1 MNALKTDLLATHPA
15 SKTSKRSSK
24 ELQSKGI
31 KTNIP
36 TNKLPQRE
44 RERERERES
53 ELQLPEAKNP
63 SSSRE
68 PKEESSLKFLLFF
81 HRKEIF
87 KKNLIEQK
95 QATPKKKQKPTS
107 LLQTRSPRLETSHR
121 QAPNSRTLPE

>member
-1 MNALKTDLLATHPA
+1 VINALKTDLLATHPA

-44 RERERERES
+44 RESIRKQKTHQARE
-53 ELQLPEAKNP
+53 K
-63 SSSRE
+63 
-68 PKEESSLKFLLFF
+68 PKEESSRKFLLFF

-107 LLQTRSPRLETSHR
+107 LLQTRSPRLETNHR

>member
-44 RERERERES
+44 RERERERERAS
-53 ELQLPEAKNP
+53 YNF
-63 SSSRE
+63 R
-68 PKEESSLKFLLFF
+68 
-81 HRKEIF
+81 
-87 KKNLIEQK
+87 
-95 QATPKKKQKPTS
+95 KQKTH
-107 LLQTRSPRLETSHR
+107 QARENRKRSHR
-121 QAPNSRTLPE
+121 

>member
-44 RERERERES
+44 REREQATTSGSKKPIKLERNRKRS
-53 ELQLPEAKNP
+53 HRGNFCC
-63 SSSRE
+63 SSTE
-68 PKEESSLKFLLFF
+68 KKSLK
-81 HRKEIF
+81 K
-87 KKNLIEQK
+87 
-95 QATPKKKQKPTS
+95 T
-107 LLQTRSPRLETSHR
+107 
-121 QAPNSRTLPE
+121 